1 MKEKKGDLIM
11 FINFRFENCRSFYEE
26 ANLSMQATSDSTKR
40 EINTFFVSE
49 NNMPKDENELL
60 KSAVIFGGNASGKSN
75 IMKAF
80 AYMLN
85 VVRLSSA
92 QIPVVASNEY
102 FMFQRGAQT
111 KPSLYEVEFIQN
123 GIYYKYGFELCGGIV
138 EHEWLYKREERL
150 VKIFE
155 RENGKPLEIMGVDS
169 QAIKMI
175 KIPDSTLF
183 LSIGNNYNLDINI
196 YLNNVIQWFLNVLI
210 VFENS
215 ANSLDIYT
223 IENGK
228 YKKLALEILKRADI
242 GIFDFEVVKNKI
254 ATVTHPD
261 DVLKLNTQM
270 QINPAMLSGQ
280 LKAENENLY
289 NIDMRT
295 DFIVFDENDR
305 NCGKKSVML
314 FKEGGFNSEGTVRL
328 LCYLGWILAAL
339 DQGRTIFI
347 DELDSKLHFLVA
359 DYIIG
364 LFNSIEHNPKNA
376 QLICTAHNVM
386 LMDEG
391 LRRDQIYFTSKDKQ
405 GRSSLVS
412 LADYNG
418 VRKTDLFSKRYLA
431 GFYADLPNLSKK
443 D

>member
-1 MKEKKGDLIM
+1 
-11 FINFRFENCRSFYEE
+11 
-26 ANLSMQATSDSTKR
+26 
-40 EINTFFVSE
+40 
-49 NNMPKDENELL
+49 
-60 KSAVIFGGNASGKSN
+60 
-75 IMKAF
+75 
-80 AYMLN
+80 
-85 VVRLSSA
+85 
-92 QIPVVASNEY
+92 
-102 FMFQRGAQT
+102 
-111 KPSLYEVEFIQN
+111 
-123 GIYYKYGFELCGGIV
+123 
-138 EHEWLYKREERL
+138 
-150 VKIFE
+150 
-155 RENGKPLEIMGVDS
+155 
-169 QAIKMI
+169 
-175 KIPDSTLF
+175 
-183 LSIGNNYNLDINI
+183 
-196 YLNNVIQWFLNVLI
+196 
-210 VFENS
+210 
-215 ANSLDIYT
+215 
-223 IENGK
+223 
-228 YKKLALEILKRADI
+228 
-242 GIFDFEVVKNKI
+242 
-254 ATVTHPD
+254 
-261 DVLKLNTQM
+261 M

>member
-26 ANLSMQATSDSTKR
+26 ASLSMQATSDSTKR

-60 KSAVIFGGNASGKSN
+60 KTAVIFGGNASGKSN

-123 GIYYKYGFELCGGIV
+123 DIYYKYGFELCGGIV

-242 GIFDFEVVKNKI
+242 GISDFEVVKNKI

-376 QLICTAHNVM
+376 HLICTAHNVM

>member
-60 KSAVIFGGNASGKSN
+60 KSVVIFGGNASGKSN

-183 LSIGNNYNLDINI
+183 LSIGNNYNLDINV

-242 GIFDFEVVKNKI
+242 GISDFEIVKNKI

-314 FKEGGFNSEGTVRL
+314 FKEVGFNSEGTVRL